1 MLLAASRRGVLLL
14 AIAEA
19 AALSV
24 ASAPALSDTVA
35 SSWSSSFRQIARP
48 NGLSVL
54 VSNGSQQM
62 RDHVG
67 VRSVLS
73 AAEVEYVLS
82 IVRRPDFPWT
92 VARHKNFPTTDV
104 EVAAVP
110 AIETLLQPHLRD
122 ELMPTIAETF
132 QIDASQL
139 ILRDCFII
147 KYAAPS
153 DGAVVPPTAAVP
165 PPEPPAQSSL
175 GAHWDESCFSFVMQ
189 LNALDEF
196 VGGGT
201 KFAHASA
208 PLSVSPGEAMVF
220 CGYNMHE
227 GVRITQGERYLL
239 TGFVDLRAPPSV
251 LGRFTS
257 GQPLVAA
264 DQGEKNTFCF
274 FDFPSPHL
282 PYNVALLRE
291 RYGCGGTALLR
302 ALAYAPPAVPY
313 LDLAP
318 LARKCDA
325 WLTHGE
331 CTDAR
336 FRRFLS
342 LVLGDAMGE
351 EEEEDEEE
359 EEESNR
365 ESHTQ
370 QNYREPG

>member
-1 MLLAASRRGVLLL
+1 MLAWTRLGPLLL
-14 AIAEA
+14 AVGQA

-24 ASAPALSDTVA
+24 ASAPALPDVGA
-35 SSWSSSFRQIARP
+35 PSSFQRTAYP

-54 VSNGSQQM
+54 VSDGSTQM

-67 VRSVLS
+67 VRPVFSP
-73 AAEVEYVLS
+73 AEVEYVLS
-82 IVRRPDFPWT
+82 IVRHPEFPWT
-92 VARHKNFPTTDV
+92 VARHKSFPTTDV

-110 AIETLLQPHLRD
+110 AIEALLQPHLSD

-139 ILRDCFII
+139 VLRDCFII
-147 KYAAPS
+147 KYAAS
-153 DGAVVPPTAAVP
+153 DDGAVVPPLAAAP
-165 PPEPPAQSSL
+165 SASPPAQSSL

-196 VGGGT
+196 AGGGT

-227 GVRITQGERYLL
+227 GVRITRGERYLL
-239 TGFVDLRAPPSV
+239 TGFVDFRAPPSE
-251 LGRFTS
+251 LGRFTA

-264 DQGEKNTFCF
+264 GQGGKNAFCF
-274 FDFPSPHL
+274 SDFPSPHL

-291 RYGCGGTALLR
+291 RYGCPDGGEELLR
-302 ALAYAPPAVPY
+302 AIAYAPPAVPHI
-313 LDLAP
+313 DLAP

-325 WLTHGE
+325 WLTRGE

-336 FRRFLS
+336 FRRFLG
-342 LVLGDAMGE
+342 LVLGDDAMMGE
-351 EEEEDEEE
+351 EGAG
-359 EEESNR
+359 R
-365 ESHTQ
+365 SHAQ
-370 QNYREPG
+370 HSGSHDRDPG